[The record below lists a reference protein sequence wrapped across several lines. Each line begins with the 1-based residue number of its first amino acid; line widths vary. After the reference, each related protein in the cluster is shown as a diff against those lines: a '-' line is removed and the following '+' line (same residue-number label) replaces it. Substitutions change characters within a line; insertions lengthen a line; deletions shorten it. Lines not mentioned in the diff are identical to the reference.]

1 MIIPVS
7 AEQLIALEAAV
18 AELGSLYTVARSF
31 AALQQRAETILL
43 PGIAALSAQLRDRV
57 RHAHLS
63 EDELNS
69 VAHEIVALGS
79 EWRCE
84 LERVHGSA
92 VYQQALRA
100 FAQERQDELREL
112 LPRIFADM
120 RVVSP
125 APSLYFPIS
134 PSSGRQRAGGSH
146 FLSAEQCAEK
156 LSEALA
162 AGLTPDEGG
171 AEWWECELPSI
182 DCADT
187 AAALESPLA
196 LRLAAADVHVA
207 VFARV
212 DEPTYRIF
220 TARLRGPMSIVLAAE
235 ANDEWWEAYEESY
248 RDFRGALQ
256 RELGARGYDVATE

>member
-1 MIIPVS
+1 MIISVS

-31 AALQQRAETILL
+31 TALRQRAETVLL
-43 PGIAALSAQLRDRV
+43 PRVASLGAQLRHRV
-57 RHAHLS
+57 RHLRLS
-63 EDELNS
+63 DDELDI
-69 VAHEIVALGS
+69 AAREIVALGS

-84 LERVHGSA
+84 LERVHASP
-92 VYQQALRA
+92 VYQQALQA

-120 RVVSP
+120 HVVSP

-134 PSSGRQRAGGSH
+134 PSSGRQRAGSSH
-146 FLSAEQCAEK
+146 FLSAEQCADK
-156 LSEALA
+156 LSHTLA

-171 AEWWECELPSI
+171 AEWWERELPFI
-182 DCADT
+182 GCADT
-187 AAALESPLA
+187 AAALESPIA

-207 VFARV
+207 VFAGV
-212 DEPTYRIF
+212 DGPTYRIF
-220 TARLRGPMSIVLAAE
+220 TARLRASMSIVLAAE

-256 RELGARGYDVATE
+256 RELGARGYEVATE